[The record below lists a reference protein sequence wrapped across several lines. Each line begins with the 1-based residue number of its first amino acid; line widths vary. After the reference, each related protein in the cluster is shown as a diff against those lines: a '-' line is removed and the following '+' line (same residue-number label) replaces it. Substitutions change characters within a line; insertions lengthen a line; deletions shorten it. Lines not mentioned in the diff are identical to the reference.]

1 MLDIST
7 AKVVKAAL
15 DDYFSYNAIS
25 LESVCRMNVIPLN
38 NGVGLT
44 ILSLQYAEL
53 TILVRIQIT
62 QSGVKVVEIKTQ
74 DW

>member
-15 DDYFSYNAIS
+15 NKHFSSNAIS
-25 LESVCRMNVIPLN
+25 LESVCKMQAIP
-38 NGVGLT
+38 GT
-44 ILSLQYAEL
+44 IIGYTVLALQYAEL

-62 QSGVKVVEIKTQ
+62 QSGVKVVKIKIQ
-74 DW
+74 EW

>member
-15 DDYFSYNAIS
+15 DKHFSSNAIS
-25 LESVCRMNVIPLN
+25 LESVCKMQSIPSN
-38 NGVGLT
+38 INGYT
-44 ILSLQYAEL
+44 ILALQYAEL